1 MLTGKFTRSLD
12 DKLRLA
18 IPKPLRDAMGCPR
31 EGALYVAPG
40 TDGCL
45 ALYPEEAFSQL
56 AGRLARGSPTGSQ
69 VRAFTRLFYARA
81 QRAELDG
88 QGRIRIPADLA
99 ELAGLAGEVIL
110 IGAGGHLEVWAQERW
125 DAYLAEKQP
134 QYDEI
139 AEAAFGGSEPTKPQ
153 E

>member
-99 ELAGLAGEVIL
+99 
-110 IGAGGHLEVWAQERW
+110 GGHLEVWAQERW